1 MEEVLQML
9 DLLPQRRPTD
19 ESPSPRL
26 QEPGQVRFDL
36 EEALLRLQEEICFRV
51 RHFTTLFGDGRF
63 SGKW

>member
-26 QEPGQVRFDL
+26 QEPGQVRLDL
-36 EEALLRLQEEICFRV
+36 EEALLRLQEEVCHCV
-51 RHFTTLFGDGRF
+51 RQTILFWEVLF
-63 SGKW
+63 FVK